1 MAARAH
7 ICVFSDVAPKITKN
21 AHDLHGHYLTV
32 PGLIEFGDIGAV
44 AALVAPHPQ
53 LVCVGANDPLDTPR
67 GLEGWAKKGNYMR
80 KCASGGQSLANAERG
95 VGLSGFAG
103 KIGDLYAPPVPP

>member
-7 ICVFSDVAPKITKN
+7 ICVFSDVAPKITKKT
-21 AHDLHGHYLTV
+21 HDLHGHYLTV

-53 LVCVGANDPLDTPR
+53 LVCVGANDPLTPPGASR
-67 GLEGWAKKGNYMR
+67 LGKKKRLMHFVQRVLYFYRMSWQ
-80 KCASGGQSLANAERG
+80 AILDLQNADK
-95 VGLSGFAG
+95 V
-103 KIGDLYAPPVPP
+103 